1 MPYSV
6 VPQAGREVVVITLA
20 ATATAVPPYPLRRAD
35 VQHALRTVFTL
46 DARRL
51 AAALAIV
58 ESAQVEQRYVV
69 FPPEY
74 LIRPRSL
81 TQTTREYQEQALGLA
96 RRVAQGC
103 LDGAGLGACD
113 VDLLITV
120 SCTGYMIPSL
130 DAYLINDLGFRPDVR
145 RLPITELGC
154 IGGAMALSQAWSF
167 VRAFPDANALVVA
180 VELPSLTFQPG
191 DPSMANIVAS
201 ALFGDGAAAA
211 LVTGQPR
218 PGAEI
223 VGTESFLLPG
233 TLGDM
238 GYDLRDSGFHM
249 VLSKEVPALLRAK
262 IGGLS
267 AGFLARHGLGV
278 EQIAAFALH
287 PGGKKILEYLE
298 EALRLRREQTQ
309 PSWAVL
315 RDYGNLSSAALLF
328 VLHEWLTKRA
338 PGSGQYGL
346 AAGFG
351 PGLSAELLLL
361 RWT

>member
-1 MPYSV
+1 M
-6 VPQAGREVVVITLA
+6 ITLA
-20 ATATAVPPYPLRRAD
+20 ETTTAVPRYPLRRAD
-35 VQHALRTVFTL
+35 VRCALHTAFHL
-46 DARRL
+46 DERHL
-51 AAALAIV
+51 AAAMAIV
-58 ESAQVEQRYVV
+58 DNARVEQRYSV
-69 FPPEY
+69 FPLEY

-81 TQTTREYQEQALGLA
+81 TQTTQEYREHAVGLA
-96 RRVAQGC
+96 RRVAQDC
-103 LDGAGLGACD
+103 LDQAHLAARD
-113 VDLLITV
+113 IDLIITV

-130 DAYLINDLGFRPDVR
+130 DAHLINDLGFRPDVR

-154 IGGAMALSQAWSF
+154 VAGAMALSQAWSF
-167 VRAFPDANALVVA
+167 VRAFPGANVLVIT
-180 VELPSLTFQPG
+180 VELPSLTFQPH
-191 DPSMANIVAS
+191 DTSMANIVAT

-218 PGAEI
+218 PGVEI
-223 VGTESFLLPG
+223 VGTQSALIPG

-249 VLSKEVPALLRAK
+249 VLSKDVPAILREQ
-262 IGGLS
+262 IGRLS
-267 AGFLARHGLGV
+267 MSFLTQHGLGV

-298 EALRLRREQTQ
+298 QELRLRHEQTQ

-315 RDYGNLSSAALLF
+315 RDYGNLSSAAVLF
-328 VLHEWLTKRA
+328 VLHEWLTKRDLK
-338 PGSGQYGL
+338 SGQYGL

>member
-1 MPYSV
+1 L
-6 VPQAGREVVVITLA
+6 ITLA
-20 ATATAVPPYPLRRAD
+20 ATTTAVPPYPLRRVD
-35 VQHALRTVFTL
+35 VQRALRTTFHL
-46 DARRL
+46 DERRQ

-58 ESAQVEQRYVV
+58 DNAQVEQRYSV
-69 FPPEY
+69 FPLEY

-81 TQTTREYQEQALGLA
+81 TQTIQDYREQALGLT
-96 RRVAQGC
+96 RQVAQRC
-103 LDGAGLGACD
+103 LDQAGLAASD
-113 VDLLITV
+113 IDLIITV

-154 IGGAMALSQAWSF
+154 IAGAMALSQAWSF
-167 VRAFPDANALVVA
+167 VRAFPGANVLVVA
-180 VELPSLTFQPG
+180 VELPSLTFQAH
-191 DPSMANIVAS
+191 DTSTANIVAT

-211 LVTGQPR
+211 LVTGQLR
-218 PGAEI
+218 PGLEI
-223 VGTESFLLPG
+223 VDTQSALIPG

-249 VLSKEVPALLRAK
+249 VLSKDVPALLRDQ

-267 AGFLARHGLGV
+267 TRFLTQHGLGV

-298 EALRLRREQTQ
+298 QELRLGREQTQ
-309 PSWAVL
+309 PSWTVL
-315 RDYGNLSSAALLF
+315 RDYGNLSSAAILF
-328 VLHEWLTKRA
+328 VLHEWLTKR
-338 PGSGQYGL
+338 PLGSGQYGL

-361 RWT
+361 RWV